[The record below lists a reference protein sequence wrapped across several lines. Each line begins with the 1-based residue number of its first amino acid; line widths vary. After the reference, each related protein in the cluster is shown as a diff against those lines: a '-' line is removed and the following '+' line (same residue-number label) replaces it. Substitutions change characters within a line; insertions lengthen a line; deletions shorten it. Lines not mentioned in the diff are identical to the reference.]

1 MSIINFPNG
10 IADQVTSLKTNQSGS
25 YTFTPNE
32 NNYTSSNNSA
42 VTFTHR
48 KERSRNLQCL
58 PTCNFPKKKVILCI
72 CCHFGVYGLEIVKN
86 NLNFLLVPEIDGVI
100 ICYSVGA
107 ESSDLDIN
115 ETTLGV
121 LNHRVEFLHDKPN
134 AFMDFGKYKMVYEY
148 VKSSIGNFDKLL
160 LLNDSIIITGCM
172 REVVTDIINNRKETE
187 FIGIL
192 ETHQCKRHCQS
203 WWLNFNKKCFYYWGA
218 NINLTKGCS
227 IVQDLEVNLGNKLL
241 NEFSYFIYFPL
252 KTSFEHNL
260 FFDNDALYEDYVHS
274 HNFKFLKIKRLV
286 NNPPRPKLGDSII
299 ELIPLNLKH
308 FFKVQGM
315 EKVFEGMEKVLP
327 ISTILEHWQNND
339 KEFPNYR
346 YAGDISTVND
356 YFSEN
361 KKLTIMEIGTKRSN
375 PYVPTHHKHLF
386 KNVEKYVMVDIE
398 DGLDVDVVC
407 DVHRLSEYFE
417 DCSFDVI
424 ISCSGYE
431 HFKYP
436 QLVSHNLLK
445 CLRKNGV
452 IYIQTHQTFPLHGYP
467 NDYFRF
473 SLDALDSLF
482 PRSMGTELLAKS
494 YDFPVSILPIDGN
507 KELLKNWNIFGKSF
521 LNSCIIIRKTD
532 DTPNNFIYEL

>member
-1 MSIINFPNG
+1 
-10 IADQVTSLKTNQSGS
+10 
-25 YTFTPNE
+25 
-32 NNYTSSNNSA
+32 
-42 VTFTHR
+42 
-48 KERSRNLQCL
+48 
-58 PTCNFPKKKVILCI
+58 
-72 CCHFGVYGLEIVKN
+72 
-86 NLNFLLVPEIDGVI
+86 
-100 ICYSVGA
+100 
-107 ESSDLDIN
+107 
-115 ETTLGV
+115 
-121 LNHRVEFLHDKPN
+121 
-134 AFMDFGKYKMVYEY
+134 
-148 VKSSIGNFDKLL
+148 
-160 LLNDSIIITGCM
+160 
-172 REVVTDIINNRKETE
+172 
-187 FIGIL
+187 
-192 ETHQCKRHCQS
+192 
-203 WWLNFNKKCFYYWGA
+203 
-218 NINLTKGCS
+218 
-227 IVQDLEVNLGNKLL
+227 
-241 NEFSYFIYFPL
+241 
-252 KTSFEHNL
+252 
-260 FFDNDALYEDYVHS
+260 
-274 HNFKFLKIKRLV
+274 
-286 NNPPRPKLGDSII
+286 
-299 ELIPLNLKH
+299 
-308 FFKVQGM
+308 M
-315 EKVFEGMEKVLP
+315 EKVFEGIEKVLP

-339 KEFPNYR
+339 KEFPNYG
-346 YAGDISTVND
+346 YAGDISTVNS

-375 PYVPTHHKHLF
+375 PDVPTHHKHLF

-532 DTPNNFIYEL
+532 DTPNNFIYEI